1 VFKRRKKEVP
11 KLKSDELR
19 KLNDEELQGKLFEL
33 RAELVKLKSAAAR
46 GTLKKETGKIRAIRR
61 AIARIITIMN
71 ERKLSI

>member
-1 VFKRRKKEVP
+1 MP

>member
-1 VFKRRKKEVP
+1 MP
-11 KLKSDELR
+11 KFKSDELR

-33 RAELVKLKSAAAR
+33 RAEFVKLKSSAAR

>member
-1 VFKRRKKEVP
+1 MP

-19 KLNDEELQGKLFEL
+19 KLNDEDLQKKLFEL

-61 AIARIITIMN
+61 LIARILTIMN
-71 ERKLSI
+71 ERKL

>member
-1 VFKRRKKEVP
+1 MP

-19 KLNDEELQGKLFEL
+19 KLNDEELQNKLFEL
-33 RAELVKLKSAAAR
+33 RAEFVKLKSSSAR
-46 GTLKKETGKIRAIRR
+46 GTLKKETGKIRSIRR